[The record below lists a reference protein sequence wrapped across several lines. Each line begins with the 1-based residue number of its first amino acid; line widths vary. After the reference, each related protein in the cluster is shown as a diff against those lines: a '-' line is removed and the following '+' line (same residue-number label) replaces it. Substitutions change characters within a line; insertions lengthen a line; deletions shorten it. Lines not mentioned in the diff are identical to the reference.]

1 MTARSG
7 KILLIDDDP
16 TILHLMKATL
26 QRDRHEVVTLT
37 NGKEAVAFLE
47 QNEIQVIFLDVF
59 MPLISGIEVLK
70 NIRQFSPDIPVIMI
84 TASLSVETAIAAMKL
99 GAFDY
104 LIKPEG
110 ITDVNRLLLV
120 TRNAISSYDTHQEL
134 HHLRHELG
142 QQYGFEN
149 IIGESEPMRQV
160 FAMMRQVVSSQ
171 ITVLITGESGTGK
184 EMVARALH
192 YKHPARPGR
201 FVDVNCAAIP
211 ENLLESELFGHEK
224 GAFTG
229 AVSRKIGK
237 FELAERGTIFL
248 DEIGDMPMYT
258 QVKILRVLQERN
270 FERLGGA
277 EKIDVDVR
285 VIAATNRNLEEEVRH
300 GRFRED
306 LYYRLSVFPIHL
318 PALRE
323 RVEDILPLSMT
334 FMQKFAAEMGKPL
347 REISPEALACLRA
360 CPWRGNVRE
369 LQNVIERAV
378 VMSARNET
386 VLRLENLPE
395 EMQRN
400 WKTPNFKASGGNTP
414 ESDSV
419 RVIRPLWQ
427 TERDVIAE
435 ALEITGGNAA
445 AAAKSLEIGRAT
457 MYRKIKEY
465 KLVDHSSENGTG
477 HDTA

>member
-1 MTARSG
+1 MTGRPG
-7 KILLIDDDP
+7 KILIIDDDP
-16 TILHLMKATL
+16 TILHLMKVTL
-26 QRDRHEVVTLT
+26 QREQHEVFTLT
-37 NGKEAVAFLE
+37 NGKEAAAFLE
-47 QNEIQVIFLDVF
+47 QNEIHAVFLDVF
-59 MPLISGIEVLK
+59 MPQISGIEVLK
-70 NIRQFSPDIPVIMI
+70 NIRQYSPDIPVIMI

-110 ITDVNRLLLV
+110 VTDVNRLLLV
-120 TRNAISSYDTHQEL
+120 ARNAISSYDTHQEL
-134 HHLRHELG
+134 HRLRHELG
-142 QQYGFEN
+142 RQYDFEN

-160 FAMMRQVVSSQ
+160 FATMRQVVSSQ

-192 YKHPARPGR
+192 YKHPSRPGR

-229 AVSRKIGK
+229 AASRKIGK

-258 QVKILRVLQERN
+258 QAKILRVLQERS

-277 EKIDVDVR
+277 DKIDVDVR
-285 VIAATNRNLEEEVRH
+285 VIAATNRNLEDDVRH

-323 RVEDILPLSMT
+323 RAEDILPLSMA
-334 FMQKFAAEMGKPL
+334 FMQKFAGEMGKPL
-347 REISPEALACLRA
+347 REISAEALACLRA

-378 VMSARNET
+378 VMTSRSET
-386 VLRLENLPE
+386 ALRLENLPE
-395 EMQRN
+395 EMQRS
-400 WKTPNFKASGGNTP
+400 WKTPSLKAGAMNKHENHAP
-414 ESDSV
+414 

-465 KLVDHSSENGTG
+465 KLADLSPGGGS
-477 HDTA
+477 